1 MSEEEQ
7 TIEVE
12 VNPMDTFINDVMDK
26 NFVGAQD
33 AFNSM
38 IGNKLQDALDAEKIR
53 MADQVFNGEE
63 PEQLEMDFDEDE
75 DIGDEATTITVT
87 AEDEADDDDVVGVPV

>member
-63 PEQLEMDFDEDE
+63 PEQLEMDFDDDE
-75 DIGDEATTITVT
+75 DIGDESTTITVT
-87 AEDEADDDDVVGVPV
+87 AEDEAEDDDVVGVPV

>member
-7 TIEVE
+7 TTEVE
-12 VNPMDTFINDVMDK
+12 VNPMDTFINDIMDK

-33 AFNSM
+33 AFNGM
-38 IGNKLQDALDAEKIR
+38 IGDKLQDALDAEKIR

-63 PEQLEMDFDEDE
+63 PEQLELDLEDDTE
-75 DIGDEATTITVT
+75 VEEEEVT
-87 AEDEADDDDVVGVPV
+87 DDNDDDVVGVPV

>member
-38 IGNKLQDALDAEKIR
+38 IGDKLQDALDAEKIR

-63 PEQLEMDFDEDE
+63 PEQLEMDFDDDE
-75 DIGDEATTITVT
+75 DIGDEETTITVT
-87 AEDEADDDDVVGVPV
+87 AEDDTEDEIVGVPV